1 VSVTAV
7 LPVPARFDERR
18 DAVFTSVAGTS
29 PLVRVVRALGD
40 VGDVVVAVAGPLF
53 DAVREALA
61 GDQYST
67 VRVVAAESPGE
78 RVECVAAGL
87 RGLVDGNDVVVH
99 DIEWPIV
106 GVGTLNRMVAA
117 LRDGAVAVMP
127 TRPVTDSIKV
137 IGADGVLTATLDRSQ
152 LRTAQYPRGFDADVL
167 ALLVKRNGSGTFD
180 ELEAALSAGTPLTLV
195 EGDDEALSV
204 ELPRDTDY
212 LAALI
217 EGRQDLTGR

>member
-106 GVGTLNRMVAA
+106 GVGTLDRIVAA

>member
-1 VSVTAV
+1 MSVTAV

-106 GVGTLNRMVAA
+106 GVGTLDRIVAA